1 MDDHRGL
8 LDRVSSLLSDDFE
21 VAGLFTNGRQAI
33 EAAPALALDIIVL
46 DINMPGLN
54 GFETMHALEQAGS
67 RAPVVFLTLI
77 DSEDYVAEAFRRG
90 ARGYVLKHHLVH
102 DLVSALNHVLHGQ
115 LFVPSLTSMYRLA
128 EGRGSAHATQ
138 LYGDVPP
145 FINGVSAFLDIAL
158 RRGDATVIVATED
171 VREPLRA
178 RLGLRGWNVGGPSG
192 LARCLVVD
200 ANEALNRFMRDSHP
214 DLDRLAEIIEAL
226 DVFRRAEAD
235 NEGSRLTVFGNMAAP
250 LLAGG
255 NTAATVA
262 IEKQWDRLTKDLPA
276 FTLCAYA
283 TSHLHDSSDERWSSV
298 CAEHW
303 AVSHA
308 SNL

>member
-1 MDDHRGL
+1 
-8 LDRVSSLLSDDFE
+8 
-21 VAGLFTNGRQAI
+21 
-33 EAAPALALDIIVL
+33 
-46 DINMPGLN
+46 
-54 GFETMHALEQAGS
+54 
-67 RAPVVFLTLI
+67 
-77 DSEDYVAEAFRRG
+77 
-90 ARGYVLKHHLVH
+90 
-102 DLVSALNHVLHGQ
+102 
-115 LFVPSLTSMYRLA
+115 
-128 EGRGSAHATQ
+128 
-138 LYGDVPP
+138 
-145 FINGVSAFLDIAL
+145 
-158 RRGDATVIVATED
+158 
-171 VREPLRA
+171 
-178 RLGLRGWNVGGPSG
+178 
-192 LARCLVVD
+192 VVD